1 MRKITP
7 QGPIWQGFHPA
18 CRQAFRQ
25 TGRFALGA
33 TLALA
38 LAPTALV
45 PTALAQ
51 EKTPEKQALAL
62 PHIERGKAGAMLV
75 VDGAPFL
82 MLGAQANNS
91 SNYPAP
97 LKQVWPTVDAMGANT
112 LEIPVAWEQI
122 EPREGQFD
130 FSWVDHLLGEARQ
143 HGKRLVLLWFAT
155 WKNTAPAYAPEWV
168 KLNPARFPHMR
179 TAKGDVHYALSPL
192 GTETLRADARAF
204 AALMRHLRAVDPQN
218 TVIMVQVENEVGSYG
233 SVRDFSPAAQKLFD
247 GAAPAALL
255 RRYGKPAGQSWA
267 RAFGSDA
274 DEYFQA
280 WHVASY
286 IDTVARAG
294 KAEKNLPMYTN
305 AALASAFGRQAAS
318 TYSSG
323 GPVHHVIDIYKLAAP
338 ALDLVAPDIY
348 NPDEKAVAAYLNFYA
363 RPDNPLMVPEIGNAT
378 AYARYFWDALDKGA
392 IGFSPFGMDQ
402 TGYFN
407 YPLGAR
413 ALDGSINGFARL
425 YHLFAPMQSVW
436 AKAMAQ
442 GQVRAASEPVDPA
455 AKHSR
460 TLQLGRYKA
469 TLGFGQQAFGFDPPV
484 GNPAPSGGAA
494 IAQLGPDEFLVTGF
508 DTRVTFALA
517 DPAPG
522 ESLLLLR
529 AEEGHYA
536 PDGQGGQRW
545 VFDRVWNGDQIDY
558 GFNFTGLPQV
568 LRLRY
573 ARIKG
578 NAVIAVGAEH

>member
-1 MRKITP
+1 MP
-7 QGPIWQGFHPA
+7 LAAPLGLFHHA
-18 CRQAFRQ
+18 CRR
-25 TGRFALGA
+25 ALP
-33 TLALA
+33 LAVA
-38 LAPTALV
+38 
-45 PTALAQ
+45 TALAAGLAAPCPAIAQ
-51 EKTPEKQALAL
+51 GKTAAPL
-62 PHIERGKAGAMLV
+62 PHIERTKSGAMLV

-97 LKQVWPTVDAMGANT
+97 LKQVWPTIDAMSANT

-143 HGKRLVLLWFAT
+143 HNKRLVLLWFAT

-168 KLNPARFPHMR
+168 KLNPVRFPHML
-179 TAKGDVHYALSPL
+179 TSKGEVHYAMSPL
-192 GTETLRADARAF
+192 GTETLKADTRAF
-204 AALMRHLRAVDPQN
+204 AALMRHLRQADPQN

-233 SVRDFSPAAQKLFD
+233 NVRDFSPQAQKLFD
-247 GAAPAALL
+247 GPAPTTLL
-255 RRYGKPAGQSWA
+255 KHYGKPAGQSWA
-267 RAFGSDA
+267 KAFGSDA

-280 WHVASY
+280 WYVASY
-286 IDTVARAG
+286 INTVALAG
-294 KAEKNLPMYTN
+294 KAEKALPMYAN
-305 AALASAFGRQAAS
+305 AALASAFGRQAAT

-348 NPDEKAVAAYLNFYA
+348 NHDEKAVAAYLGFYG
-363 RPDNPLMVPEIGNAT
+363 RPDNPLMVPEIGNST
-378 AYARYFWDALDKGA
+378 EYARFFWDALGKGT

-413 ALDGSINGFARL
+413 ALDGSLNGFARI
-425 YHLFAPMQSVW
+425 YRLFAPMQSVW
-436 AKAMAQ
+436 AKAGAQ
-442 GQVRAASEPVDPA
+442 GLVRAAGEPIDPA
-455 AKHSR
+455 AKHTR
-460 TLQLGRYKA
+460 ELTLGRYKA
-469 TLGFGQQAFGFDPPV
+469 TLGFGQHQFGFDPPA
-484 GNPAPSGGAA
+484 GNTQPTGGAA
-494 IAQLGPDEFLVTGF
+494 LAQLGPDEFLITGF
-508 DTRVTFALA
+508 DTRVTLALA

-529 AEEGHYA
+529 AEEGHYE
-536 PDGQGGQRW
+536 PDGEGGQRW

-558 GFNFTGLPQV
+558 GFNFSGLPQV
-568 LRLRY
+568 LRVRY

-578 NAVIAVGAEH
+578 NAVIPVGADH